1 MAQVFKGDIE
11 MTKITFLEPKT
22 QRFLD
27 DLAARGGRKPVH
39 TLSPADARKSLEE
52 LQFAGMDIRD
62 LQIEERILPVGP
74 SGAVSVSIFRPNK
87 GGEPL
92 PVAVYF
98 HGGGWVLGN
107 LKTHGR
113 LACELARASGAAFV
127 FVHYA
132 SAPEA
137 QFPVAN
143 EQAYAVVRFIAE
155 HGSALGLDGGRMA
168 VVGDSVGGNMV
179 AAVTLLAKERG
190 GPQIRYQV
198 LCYPVTDS
206 SMTQNSYADYGTG
219 PWLTRQAM
227 EWYWGHYAPNV
238 NDRKKAL
245 AAPLLATPEQL
256 EGLPPA
262 LVLVAEHDLL
272 RDEGEEY
279 ARKLAQAGVEVTA
292 VRYLSTF
299 HGFMMLDA
307 LAETP
312 AAKGAI
318 ELVSQRLRQVLGT
331 SAIERA
337 PTISK

>member
-1 MAQVFKGDIE
+1 
-11 MTKITFLEPKT
+11 MTKVPFLEQKT

-39 TLSPADARKSLEE
+39 TLSPADARRSLEE
-52 LQFAGMDIRD
+52 LQSVGMDIRD
-62 LQIEERILPVGP
+62 LEIEERILPTGP
-74 SGAVSVSIFRPNK
+74 TGEISVSIFRPNH
-87 GGEPL
+87 GGEPF

-98 HGGGWVLGN
+98 HGGGWVLGG
-107 LKTHGR
+107 LRTHGR
-113 LACELARASGAAFV
+113 LACELARGSGAAFV
-127 FVHYA
+127 FVQYA
-132 SAPEA
+132 PAPEV

-143 EQAYAVVRFIAE
+143 EQAYAAVRYIAE
-155 HGSALGLDGGRMA
+155 YGSALGLDGGRMA
-168 VVGDSVGGNMV
+168 LVGDSVGGNMV

-190 GPQIRYQV
+190 GPRIRYQI

-206 SMTQNSYADYGTG
+206 SMTQNSYAEYENG
-219 PWLTRQAM
+219 PWLTRKAM
-227 EWYWGHYAPNV
+227 EWYWAHYSPNID
-238 NDRKKAL
+238 DRKKAL

-279 ARKLAQAGVEVTA
+279 ARKLAEAGVEVTA

-299 HGFMMLDA
+299 HAFMMLDA

-318 ELVSQRLRQVLGT
+318 ELVSHTLRKALGIPVT
-331 SAIERA
+331 ERV
-337 PTISK
+337 PGIRN